1 MPYHITTNIKISKLK
16 LLRKSNGLTQKELSD
31 ATGIPLKSIGNYE
44 QHVRDLNKASSII
57 VYKLAIALNCR
68 MEDLIEI

>member
-16 LLRKSNGLTQKELSD
+16 LLRKTNGLTQKELSD
-31 ATGIPLKSIGNYE
+31 ATGIPLKCIGNYE
-44 QHVRDLNKASSII
+44 QRVRDLNKASSII
-57 VYKLAIALNCR
+57 VYKLSIALNCR